1 MRSLIRSIANV
12 GLRFFGHTS
21 TQFMIVW
28 QRKSRYG
35 SSRLSSRWLRSRS
48 RLSAM
53 NRYAQSNPAG
63 PTNLSGFHQYD
74 GHAVEQH
81 AHRMHSYRPS
91 SSSRS
96 PGDCSRS
103 RSGAGASLTRYGFT
117 EWYCLKNWLMS
128 TIRSRITGSPGNGRN
143 STGPL
148 SDFRFVMHASPFLP
162 LMFIASE
169 PQTP

>member
-1 MRSLIRSIANV
+1 PLSLIPQLYPPRVTPPANHTVLLTSKSLIFSIASV

-21 TQFMIVW
+21 THFMIVW

-35 SSRLSSRWLRSRS
+35 SSRLSSRSLRSRS

-96 PGDCSRS
+96 PGDCS
-103 RSGAGASLTRYGFT
+103 
-117 EWYCLKNWLMS
+117 
-128 TIRSRITGSPGNGRN
+128 
-143 STGPL
+143 
-148 SDFRFVMHASPFLP
+148 
-162 LMFIASE
+162 
-169 PQTP
+169 